1 MGHIVLGKKIDFINV
16 NHQSTKR
23 NYLKRVLEIDK
34 SLAAK
39 KAKKWGFDYWD
50 GSRKICY
57 GGYYYDGRWK
67 NIAKKIIK
75 YYKLTNASKVLDIGC
90 GKGFLVYELKKL
102 LPDAQIL
109 GVDISKYAIKNSK
122 KEIKKYLHHGDV
134 RKLNFKKKYFDLVIC
149 LNTLHVLYAYD
160 FARAISEINRVSKR
174 NIYICVESYRNE
186 KEKMNLL
193 YWQVTCE
200 MFCNVKEWL
209 WWFRQTKYRGD
220 YSFIFFK

>member
-1 MGHIVLGKKIDFINV
+1 MGYIVLGKKIDFINV

-34 SLAAK
+34 SFAAK

-102 LPDAQIL
+102 LPDAKIL

-122 KEIKKYLHHGDV
+122 KEIKKYLHHGDD
-134 RKLNFKKKYFDLVIC
+134 RK
-149 LNTLHVLYAYD
+149 
-160 FARAISEINRVSKR
+160 
-174 NIYICVESYRNE
+174 
-186 KEKMNLL
+186 
-193 YWQVTCE
+193 
-200 MFCNVKEWL
+200 
-209 WWFRQTKYRGD
+209 
-220 YSFIFFK
+220 